1 LKRVLK
7 KVKLAP
13 TTTTS
18 ENLVGTTPVQQK
30 VYSRV
35 RASAAMLGLAI
46 MGASSLL
53 LTQQSDRAA
62 AAEPTV
68 ADPSANETSVA
79 AIATNVPINMVT
91 PTVARIASN
100 GSVSLVSGLEA
111 ALKVKASGQS
121 VVPATLAI
129 PQSTPVVK
137 IGETLGQTA
146 PAYRL
151 DVANNAVNTA
161 AMQNLLPVG
170 AVTSP
175 VTVGMSSGTINPQ
188 QTVIATAAPMTPAS
202 NADNVSAQLKAK
214 QELALNRLKAKSNR
228 LKESLAQLRTD
239 ETQKEV
245 ATVAPQAIATQ
256 PSQVVAVALNNT
268 SPVTVAATGNVAKKV
283 SFIGTAVQQTNLE
296 KIAPTAA
303 VISQSVS
310 VPTAATALNPI
321 VNKASLA
328 TTYPAANQQLLAQ
341 TPVDGN
347 SQIQNLRSEI
357 DQLRAKYRAQQ
368 AGNANAPS
376 LATETQKV
384 ATPVPAA
391 VKRSQ
396 FANNQYL
403 QLNNSPYSASQQAAS
418 QAVNPEFI
426 PIQVPQ
432 VQRTPRTRMATAP
445 MGVDASQTLGG
456 MRGRTVSPELPPLS
470 PDNLLPNPNFPS
482 NPGISIPS
490 QSPMNGFMWPAK
502 GTLTSGFG
510 PRWGRMHKGIDI
522 ANSVGT
528 PIFAA
533 GPGVIVSA
541 GYNNGGYGYMVEVQ
555 HPDRSITRYA
565 HNSRILVQVGQQVT
579 QGQQISLMG
588 STGHSTGP
596 HCHFEVH
603 PGGQAAVNPI
613 AFLPP
618 R

>member
-7 KVKLAP
+7 KVKLVP
-13 TTTTS
+13 STIS
-18 ENLVGTTPVQQK
+18 RDLVEANSVEQK
-30 VYSRV
+30 VYR
-35 RASAAMLGLAI
+35 RIRGSAAMIGLAI

-68 ADPSANETSVA
+68 ADPSATSIPAANETAVT
-79 AIATNVPINMVT
+79 ATVPMTMVT
-91 PTVARIASN
+91 STVARIAPN
-100 GSVSLVSGLEA
+100 GTVSLVSGLDA
-111 ALKVKASGQS
+111 ALKAKTNEQS

-129 PQSTPVVK
+129 PQITPVVK
-137 IGETLGQTA
+137 LGETLGQTS

-151 DVANNAVNTA
+151 DASNTVNI
-161 AMQNLLPVG
+161 AMLNQ
-170 AVTSP
+170 SP
-175 VTVGMSSGTINPQ
+175 VAVLSSRVASNVVPQ
-188 QTVIATAAPMTPAS
+188 QTVMPIVAPMTPAS

-214 QELALNRLKAKSNR
+214 QELALSRLKAKSNR
-228 LKESLAQLRTD
+228 LKDSLAQLRSD
-239 ETQKEV
+239 ETQKE
-245 ATVAPQAIATQ
+245 AASVAPPTIVAQ

-268 SPVTVAATGNVAKKV
+268 SPLPVAATSRVAKKV
-283 SFIGTAVQQTNLE
+283 SFIGTAIQQTNVDS
-296 KIAPTAA
+296 IAA
-303 VISQSVS
+303 VKVQSVS
-310 VPTAATALNPI
+310 VPTAAIALNPT
-321 VNKASLA
+321 VNTPVASLA
-328 TTYPAANQQLLAQ
+328 PAPNQQLLAQ
-341 TPVDGN
+341 TPVDANN
-347 SQIQNLRSEI
+347 SQYSPYAQSLRSEI

-368 AGNANAPS
+368 AGNANAP
-376 LATETQKV
+376 ATTATPKV

-391 VKRSQ
+391 APRSQ

-403 QLNNSPYSASQQAAS
+403 QLNNSQYSASQQAAS

-432 VQRTPRTRMATAP
+432 VQRTPRVRMATAP

-456 MRGRTVSPELPPLS
+456 MRGRTVMPELPTLPS
-470 PDNLLPNPNFPS
+470 QDNYLPNPNFPS

-490 QSPMNGFMWPAK
+490 QSPMNGLMWPAK

-565 HNSRILVQVGQQVT
+565 HNSRILVQVGQQVN

-588 STGHSTGP
+588 NTGHSTGP

>member
-1 LKRVLK
+1 MKRVLK

-68 ADPSANETSVA
+68 ADPSVNETSVA
-79 AIATNVPINMVT
+79 AIAPNVPINMVT

-111 ALKVKASGQS
+111 ALKVKASEQS

-129 PQSTPVVK
+129 PQSRPVVK

-151 DVANNAVNTA
+151 DVANNGVNTA
-161 AMQNLLPVG
+161 AMQNLLPVA
-170 AVTSP
+170 AVSSP
-175 VTVGMSSGTINPQ
+175 VTVGMSSETINPQ

-202 NADNVSAQLKAK
+202 NADNVGAQLKAK

-245 ATVAPQAIATQ
+245 ATVAPKAIATQ
-256 PSQVVAVALNNT
+256 PSHVVAVALNNT

-283 SFIGTAVQQTNLE
+283 SFIGTAVQQTNVE
-296 KIAPTAA
+296 KIAPTAP

-341 TPVDGN
+341 TPVDAN
-347 SQIQNLRSEI
+347 SQNSPYVQSLRSEI
-357 DQLRAKYRAQQ
+357 DQLRAKYRAQE

-456 MRGRTVSPELPPLS
+456 M
-470 PDNLLPNPNFPS
+470 
-482 NPGISIPS
+482 
-490 QSPMNGFMWPAK
+490 
-502 GTLTSGFG
+502 
-510 PRWGRMHKGIDI
+510 
-522 ANSVGT
+522 
-528 PIFAA
+528 
-533 GPGVIVSA
+533 
-541 GYNNGGYGYMVEVQ
+541 
-555 HPDRSITRYA
+555 
-565 HNSRILVQVGQQVT
+565 
-579 QGQQISLMG
+579 
-588 STGHSTGP
+588 
-596 HCHFEVH
+596 
-603 PGGQAAVNPI
+603 
-613 AFLPP
+613 
-618 R
+618 

>member
-1 LKRVLK
+1 MKRVLK
-7 KVKLAP
+7 KVKLVP
-13 TTTTS
+13 STIS
-18 ENLVGTTPVQQK
+18 RDLVGANPVEQK
-30 VYSRV
+30 VYRRIRGSV
-35 RASAAMLGLAI
+35 AMIGLAI

-68 ADPSANETSVA
+68 ADPSATSIPAANETAVTATVPMTMVA
-79 AIATNVPINMVT
+79 
-91 PTVARIASN
+91 PTVARIAPN
-100 GSVSLVSGLEA
+100 GTVSLVSGLDA
-111 ALKVKASGQS
+111 ALKAKTNEQS

-129 PQSTPVVK
+129 PQITPVVK
-137 IGETLGQTA
+137 LSETLGQTS

-151 DVANNAVNTA
+151 DASNTVNTA
-161 AMQNLLPVG
+161 MLNQ
-170 AVTSP
+170 SP
-175 VTVGMSSGTINPQ
+175 VAVIGSPVASNVVPQ
-188 QTVIATAAPMTPAS
+188 QTVMPIAAPMTPAS
-202 NADNVSAQLKAK
+202 NADNVSTQLKAK
-214 QELALNRLKAKSNR
+214 QELALSRLKAKSNR
-228 LKESLAQLRTD
+228 LKDSLAQLRSD
-239 ETQKEV
+239 ETQQEA
-245 ATVAPQAIATQ
+245 ATVAVNIAPPTMLAQ

-268 SPVTVAATGNVAKKV
+268 SPSPVAATSRVAKKV
-283 SFIGTAVQQTNLE
+283 SFIGTAIQQTNVE
-296 KIAPTAA
+296 KIAA
-303 VISQSVS
+303 VKVQSVS
-310 VPTAATALNPI
+310 VPTAAIALNPT
-321 VNKASLA
+321 VNTPVASS
-328 TTYPAANQQLLAQ
+328 AAAPNQQLLAQ
-341 TPVDGN
+341 TPVDAN
-347 SQIQNLRSEI
+347 SQYSPYAQSLRSEI
-357 DQLRAKYRAQQ
+357 DQLRAKYRQQ
-368 AGNANAPS
+368 QDGNANAP
-376 LATETQKV
+376 ATTPKV

-391 VKRSQ
+391 APRSQ

-403 QLNNSPYSASQQAAS
+403 QLNNSQYSASQQAAS

-432 VQRTPRTRMATAP
+432 VQRTPRVKMATAP

-456 MRGRTVSPELPPLS
+456 MRGRTVTPELPPLS
-470 PDNLLPNPNFPS
+470 SPDSYLPNPNFPS

-490 QSPMNGFMWPAK
+490 QSPMNGLMWPAK

-565 HNSRILVQVGQQVT
+565 HNSRILVQVGQQVN

-588 STGHSTGP
+588 NTGHSTGP